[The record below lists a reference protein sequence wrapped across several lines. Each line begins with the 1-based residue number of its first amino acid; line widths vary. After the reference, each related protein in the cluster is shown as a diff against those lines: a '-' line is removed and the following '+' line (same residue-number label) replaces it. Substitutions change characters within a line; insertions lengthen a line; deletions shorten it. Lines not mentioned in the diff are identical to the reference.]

1 MRLRKNC
8 CYNCVCGYI
17 EKEHPPKVYC
27 TAISDYVESNY
38 KCKNFIRV
46 DILPP
51 PEGGGLLAK
60 VNKEK

>member
-27 TAISDYVESNY
+27 TAISDYVEANY
-38 KCKNFIRV
+38 KCKNFIKDELTKLKRM
-46 DILPP
+46 
-51 PEGGGLLAK
+51 
-60 VNKEK
+60 